1 MPFNKTDSPLKVKYG
16 ERNVARARDLMKARL
31 GVRMDVY
38 KYDDKLPW
46 ALIGTIARN
55 AKKAGK
61 IVTTSDIRKAQADFK
76 IKGLAASLRKANAI
90 LKRTVYAGPG
100 ARIDSIRRKP

>member
-1 MPFNKTDSPLKVKYG
+1 MPFNKTDSPLKAKYG

-31 GVRMDVY
+31 GVGMGVY

-61 IVTTSDIRKAQADFK
+61 IVSPKDIRNAQMAFK
-76 IKGLAASLRKANAI
+76 QNGLPPSLR
-90 LKRTVYAGPG
+90 GPHTKLG
-100 ARIDSIRRKP
+100 MKRRKA